1 MGEQWSSSTSL
12 GPQAPLPCQVLP
24 SLPWAP
30 ERGRCLQP
38 GLCPQVK
45 PKVTSPA
52 FLPGHIPEGWRL
64 AFPGS
69 PGGRESTA
77 AWGQRLTQEVGMK
90 WGGVVLRGREP
101 LWL

>member
-1 MGEQWSSSTSL
+1 MLGHFREGVDLALAGGGAGEQWSPSTSL
-12 GPQAPLPCQVLP
+12 GPQAPLPCQALP

-38 GLCPQVK
+38 GLRPQVK
-45 PKVTSPA
+45 PKVASLA

-69 PGGRESTA
+69 PGGGES
-77 AWGQRLTQEVGMK
+77 QQP
-90 WGGVVLRGREP
+90 GVRG
-101 LWL
+101 